1 MNVFKYFTLSL
12 QNLTEIP
19 LQNGCPMP
27 SASSEITMARVT
39 SSSVLT
45 KEEAVK
51 KTLCLKLN
59 TQVNIPI
66 CGRKVNE

>member
-1 MNVFKYFTLSL
+1 M
-12 QNLTEIP
+12 TEIS

-45 KEEAVK
+45 KEEAVR

-66 CGRKVNE
+66 CGKRDNE